1 MGEVTLISNPLTLI
15 LTGQL
20 QPPGNVTVSSYYYNN
35 GTVQISW
42 SRPLAVC
49 SLRNIS
55 YNISLVPTYG
65 NPMDEVSVTTEET
78 RVTFHLT
85 PGREYRA
92 SLITMNTDC
101 SISSCAIQT
110 VFTALQNHIPGN
122 HINPSHSCVSL
133 NIICIQITCKCMY
146 MYI

>member
-1 MGEVTLISNPLTLI
+1 MYSGCDYLLSLYKSCLYTFWHCHPYFI
-15 LTGQL
+15 LKFYSIIFYTC
-20 QPPGNVTVSSYYYNN
+20 YNN

-49 SLRNIS
+49 SSRNIS

-78 RVTFHLT
+78 RAMFHLT

-92 SLITMNTDC
+92 SLIAINTDC

-110 VFTALQNHIPGN
+110 IFTAIQNPIPGN
-122 HINPSHSCVSL
+122 YDKNF
-133 NIICIQITCKCMY
+133 KY
-146 MYI
+146 